1 MNGSLEETMEDVIAC
16 GKVCLV
22 GVISSPVIRVHLPW
36 LITFL
41 DRGCMPS
48 ELLWKLCLLRDKGN
62 LEKASPCICCL
73 SAANSSHT
81 HTHENQYTEAA
92 YFGIPCLGVPQWLW
106 VTLYLQP
113 LNGFTG
119 MPHREIQKASVS
131 ITVGPDT
138 YPVLCTVAVWP
149 SASLLPE
156 GSDHET

>member
-81 HTHENQYTEAA
+81 HTRKSIYRSSI
-92 YFGIPCLGVPQWLW
+92 FWDSMSRC
-106 VTLYLQP
+106 
-113 LNGFTG
+113 
-119 MPHREIQKASVS
+119 ASVVMS
-131 ITVGPDT
+131 
-138 YPVLCTVAVWP
+138 YPL
-149 SASLLPE
+149 SAASEWLYRYAP
-156 GSDHET
+156 